1 MCIYGIAEQSNC
13 FCRLCGEG
21 RSGQAAFVNLCR
33 REGFDFPVPCAGGI
47 ADFFCESFLRGICRG
62 EKFLF
67 PAKIFA
73 RDGQPVMLFLENFLC
88 GGNHNC
94 DFSVKL
100 SCGAEEA
107 GWFFVKVFAREG
119 RGSGKIFSAAKRVQ
133 TDVAPAV
140 GRGQEYCTPQQGSA
154 SGDVAPRGWARAGM
168 PYLAREKHK
177 SSVFFNPKGSV
188 LEKHAKQAEKR
199 QKTTPARRLTGDFCS
214 RRYSIV

>member
-1 MCIYGIAEQSNC
+1 MCIYRIPEQINY

-133 TDVAPAV
+133 TDVAPR
-140 GRGQEYCTPQQGSA
+140 GR
-154 SGDVAPRGWARAGM
+154 ARAGILY
-168 PYLAREKHK
+168 PAAGQR
-177 SSVFFNPKGSV
+177 
-188 LEKHAKQAEKR
+188 KR
-199 QKTTPARRLTGDFCS
+199 GCRSTRLGAGRNIVPRS
-214 RRYSIV
+214 RIA